1 MQINSITNN
10 FNINTQN
17 RNYFSKNESHV
28 AFGSREDVL
37 GYTSKIA
44 LKHID
49 EKNLYK
55 AKVKNIIKDAIKN
68 CDVEIL
74 FEAVGLKA
82 KRDLFG
88 KYTVSGYG
96 KGGGAT
102 HDFSELGVDEN
113 KLFKKIK
120 RITGTAD
127 FRASNATD
135 LGSLKQIDGDLWLSY
150 DKRTP
155 QEGYFD
161 FITHNGKTK
170 YFDSKPCTPESN
182 TTSNLEIIKDAIKNG
197 DVERLFEAVGLKTKR
212 DSHGKYIVSG
222 YGKGGG
228 ATHDFSELGVD
239 ENKLLKKI
247 KRITGTADFRESNAT
262 DLGSLKQIDGDL
274 WLSYDK
280 RTPQWGYFD
289 FITHNGKTK
298 HFDSKPCIPGSYTTS
313 NLDYPPSYYD
323 HEWKPRPEDY
333 RPSIFF

>member
-1 MQINSITNN
+1 MQISSITNN
-10 FNINTQN
+10 FNINNQKCKN
-17 RNYFSKNESHV
+17 FSNNQSSV
-28 AFGSREDVL
+28 AFSSKEEVL
-37 GYTSKIA
+37 DSASKIA

-68 CDVEIL
+68 CDVKIL

-113 KLFKKIK
+113 KLLKKIK

-127 FRASNATD
+127 FRESNATK

-155 QEGYFD
+155 QWGYFD
-161 FITHNGKTK
+161 FIRHNGKTK

-212 DSHGKYIVSG
+212 DSHGKFIVSG

-262 DLGSLKQIDGDL
+262 KLGSLKQIDGDL

-289 FITHNGKTK
+289 FIRHNGKTK
-298 HFDSKPCIPGSYTTS
+298 YFDSKPCTPGSYTTS
-313 NLDYPPSYYD
+313 NLDYPPNYYD
-323 HEWKPRPEDY
+323 HDWKPRPEDY

>member
-1 MQINSITNN
+1 MQISSITNN
-10 FNINTQN
+10 FNINNQKCKN
-17 RNYFSKNESHV
+17 FSNNQSSV
-28 AFGSREDVL
+28 AFSSREEVL
-37 GYTSKIA
+37 DSASKIA

-68 CDVEIL
+68 CDVKIL

-113 KLFKKIK
+113 KL
-120 RITGTAD
+120 
-127 FRASNATD
+127 
-135 LGSLKQIDGDLWLSY
+135 
-150 DKRTP
+150 
-155 QEGYFD
+155 
-161 FITHNGKTK
+161 
-170 YFDSKPCTPESN
+170 
-182 TTSNLEIIKDAIKNG
+182 
-197 DVERLFEAVGLKTKR
+197 
-212 DSHGKYIVSG
+212 
-222 YGKGGG
+222 
-228 ATHDFSELGVD
+228 
-239 ENKLLKKI
+239 LKKI
-247 KRITGTADFRESNAT
+247 KKIKGTADFRESNAT

-298 HFDSKPCIPGSYTTS
+298 HFHSKPRIPVPYTTS
-313 NLDYPPSYYD
+313 NLDYPPSYYYHDWKPRPEDYRPFTTSSLDYPPSYHD
-323 HEWKPRPEDY
+323 HDWKPCPEDYRPFTTSNLDYPPNYYDHDWKPRPEDY

>member
-10 FNINTQN
+10 FNTNTQN

-28 AFGSREDVL
+28 AFGSREEVL

-44 LKHID
+44 LKHIN

-68 CDVEIL
+68 SDVKIL

-88 KYTVSGYG
+88 KYT
-96 KGGGAT
+96 
-102 HDFSELGVDEN
+102 
-113 KLFKKIK
+113 
-120 RITGTAD
+120 
-127 FRASNATD
+127 
-135 LGSLKQIDGDLWLSY
+135 
-150 DKRTP
+150 
-155 QEGYFD
+155 
-161 FITHNGKTK
+161 
-170 YFDSKPCTPESN
+170 
-182 TTSNLEIIKDAIKNG
+182 
-197 DVERLFEAVGLKTKR
+197 
-212 DSHGKYIVSG
+212 VSG

-298 HFDSKPCIPGSYTTS
+298 HFHSKPRIPVPYTTS

-333 RPSIFF
+333 RPYTTSSLDYPPSYHDHDWKPCPEDYRPFTTSNLDYPPNYYDHEWKPRPEDYRPSIFF

>member
-28 AFGSREDVL
+28 AFGSREEVL
-37 GYTSKIA
+37 ESTSKIA

-55 AKVKNIIKDAIKN
+55 AKVKKIIKDAIKN

-82 KRDLFG
+82 KGDLFG

-135 LGSLKQIDGDLWLSY
+135 LGSLKQIDGDLWLAS
-150 DKRTP
+150 DKSTP
-155 QEGYFD
+155 QERCFN
-161 FITHNGKTK
+161 FITHKGKTK
-170 YFDSKPCTPESN
+170 YF
-182 TTSNLEIIKDAIKNG
+182 L
-197 DVERLFEAVGLKTKR
+197 
-212 DSHGKYIVSG
+212 
-222 YGKGGG
+222 
-228 ATHDFSELGVD
+228 
-239 ENKLLKKI
+239 
-247 KRITGTADFRESNAT
+247 
-262 DLGSLKQIDGDL
+262 
-274 WLSYDK
+274 
-280 RTPQWGYFD
+280 
-289 FITHNGKTK
+289 
-298 HFDSKPCIPGSYTTS
+298 SKPCIPGSYTTS
-313 NLDYPPSYYD
+313 NLDYPPNYYD